1 MADSKASALPVAAT
15 LAEGDLFYVVTD
27 PGGTP
32 ASETATAAVARTRL
46 DQGPAGVDRTV
57 AAAAG
62 QNLLLDGPN
71 YVRLSR
77 GGTPVWDITTGNIF
91 QGAAGGAGETA
102 LALTSGTPGTPG
114 HTFVGDTDTGL
125 AWIAAN
131 IQALVAGG
139 IEMLRIGARGTPPA
153 SASATGTPGQIV
165 FGTDDYLY
173 VCSATDTWL
182 RMGPFTT
189 WV

>member
-77 GGTPVWDITTGNIF
+77 GGSPKWDVTSGDVF
-91 QGAAGGAGETA
+91 QASGGATGETA
-102 LALTSGTPGTPG
+102 LQVTSGTPGSPG
-114 HTFVGDTDTGL
+114 HTFVSDTDTGL

>member
-1 MADSKASALPVAAT
+1 MADSKITGLPASAGLVDADLVEVVDDVA
-15 LAEGDLFYVVTD
+15 
-27 PGGTP
+27 GTP
-32 ASETATAAVARTRL
+32 ASQKATITQVRTRL

-77 GGTPVWDITTGNIF
+77 GGSPKWDVTNGDVF
-91 QGAAGGAGETA
+91 QASGGATGETA
-102 LALTSGTPGTPG
+102 LQVTSGTPGSPG
-114 HTFVGDTDTGL
+114 HTFVSDTDTGL